1 MPPGVSHTD
10 VGAPRVA
17 SHPPVSRPAR
27 MRPPRPPVT
36 FAALVALAL
45 LTAPAADAQV
55 TPGGSGTVRP
65 RGGAGRP
72 VPGPIDPRQPL
83 RDSIAFG
90 PSRPGPAGAGLT
102 PAAVPR
108 TSGTRQPLPGERLA
122 CRNAPWPRGWI
133 AAAYVADG
141 GQCPGS
147 AGGAAAAAVLVRFDR
162 QPLYGQ
168 LEVCADQP
176 TPINW
181 QVVDEPVE
189 DASARCPGA
198 ARGDTPAMKRIRRT
212 Q

>member
-1 MPPGVSHTD
+1 
-10 VGAPRVA
+10 
-17 SHPPVSRPAR
+17 

-36 FAALVALAL
+36 FATLVALAL
-45 LTAPAADAQV
+45 LAVPAAVAQV
-55 TPGGSGTVRP
+55 APGGSGTVRP
-65 RGGAGRP
+65 RRGVGRP
-72 VPGPIDPRQPL
+72 APGTIDPRQPF

-90 PSRPGPAGAGLT
+90 PSRPGPGAAGPT

-133 AAAYVADG
+133 ATAYVADG
-141 GQCPGS
+141 GQCPG
-147 AGGAAAAAVLVRFDR
+147 FDR
-162 QPLYGQ
+162 QPLYGR
-168 LEVCADQP
+168 LDVCADQP

-181 QVVDEPVE
+181 QVLDEPVE

-198 ARGDTPAMKRIRRT
+198 ARGDKPAMKRIRRA